1 MSTPHDIITIH
12 INIICKKLKSFEA
25 LRLLIIF
32 KFQFKLT
39 VIYVAFVILIITLTS
54 FTIFI
59 ILNNAKNI
67 VDLVTFLVY
76 STLTINLFIHM
87 YILWLLFLS
96 QLLWHLISL
105 MIK

>member
-54 FTIFI
+54 FTLFI
-59 ILNNAKNI
+59 ILNNAKN
-67 VDLVTFLVY
+67 Y
-76 STLTINLFIHM
+76 SRLS
-87 YILWLLFLS
+87 YFLS
-96 QLLWHLISL
+96 IFNANN
-105 MIK
+105 